1 MSRAR
6 VRLLT
11 LVLAVLAAVPAWAQ
25 FQTGSILVRVADEQ
39 GAAVPGVSVT
49 LSSDAL
55 VAGTMAGIT
64 DSGGVYRF
72 PSLPPGTYSVK
83 VDLQG
88 FRGVVREGVQVQVG
102 QTVPLDLKL
111 LVATVAESVT
121 VTGSSPVVDTTTA
134 NTSVNL
140 GEQLLQGHRA
150 GATSGRWLNTRCRAC
165 SSRAPTSAA
174 RRVDCRASSTR
185 AAPPARRIRAT

>member
-1 MSRAR
+1 MSRVR

-11 LVLAVLAAVPAWAQ
+11 LVFAMMAAVPLAAQ

-39 GAAVPGVSVT
+39 GAAVPGVAVT
-49 LSSDAL
+49 LSSQAL
-55 VAGTMAGIT
+55 VAGTMAGVT

-88 FRGVVREGVQVQVG
+88 FRGVLREGVQVQVG

-111 LVATVAESVT
+111 QVATVAESVT
-121 VTGSSPVVDTTTA
+121 VTGTSPVVDTTTA

-140 GEQLLQGHRA
+140 SEQLLQGTPGGRDIWA
-150 GATSGRWLNTRCRAC
+150 LVEYKVPSLLITRPDVGGTSGGLQGT
-165 SSRAPTSAA
+165 
-174 RRVDCRASSTR
+174 
-185 AAPPARRIRAT
+185 